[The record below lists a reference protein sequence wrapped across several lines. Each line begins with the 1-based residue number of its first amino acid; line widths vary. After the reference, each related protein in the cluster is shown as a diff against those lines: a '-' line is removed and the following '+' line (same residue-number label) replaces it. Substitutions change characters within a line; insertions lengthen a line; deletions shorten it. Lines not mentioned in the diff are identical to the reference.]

1 VLSGYSGR
9 LNREIRVKRG
19 LSYGAGAQLIARR
32 EPGLFLASTL
42 IDHTKV
48 DEATAVT
55 LDVLHQLAT
64 TAPDDA
70 EMERRKATLIGGF
83 YRGIETTD
91 GIVGTLGEYALYGVP
106 LGELHE
112 YVPQIEATNGE
123 AVRAATAA
131 YFAPD
136 PFVVLVG
143 NASVFID
150 AIRSAHE
157 DVSVIPFADLD
168 LARPDLR

>member
-1 VLSGYSGR
+1 
-9 LNREIRVKRG
+9 
-19 LSYGAGAQLIARR
+19 
-32 EPGLFLASTL
+32 
-42 IDHTKV
+42 
-48 DEATAVT
+48 
-55 LDVLHQLAT
+55 
-64 TAPDDA
+64 
-70 EMERRKATLIGGF
+70 MERRKATLIGGF

-106 LGELHE
+106 LGELQD
-112 YVPQIEATNGE
+112 YVPQIEATGGE
-123 AVRAATAA
+123 AVRATTAA

-150 AIRSAHE
+150 AIRVAHA

-168 LARPDLR
+168 LAHPDLR